1 MVETPTGGAGHA
13 LSNEAIATKFNRL
26 TDGLAA
32 KNRIGNLQ
40 DFLLNIEKQE
50 KAVAL
55 LDLLEA
61 EVTNALA

>member
-1 MVETPTGGAGHA
+1 
-13 LSNEAIATKFNRL
+13 
-26 TDGLAA
+26 
-32 KNRIGNLQ
+32 LQ

-61 EVTNALA
+61 EVPNALV